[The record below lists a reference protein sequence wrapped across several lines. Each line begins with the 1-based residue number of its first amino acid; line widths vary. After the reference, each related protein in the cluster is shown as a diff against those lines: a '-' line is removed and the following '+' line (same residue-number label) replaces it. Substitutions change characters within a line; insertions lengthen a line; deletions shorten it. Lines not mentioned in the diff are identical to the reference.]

1 MLTRGNVLLVKYRV
15 EQEKWNRRFEFGIN
29 KATKIDIV
37 KYISKSTKSQNFW
50 RERERERERDL
61 EFLMISLCIINY

>member
-50 RERERERERDL
+50 RERERERFRVLDD
-61 EFLMISLCIINY
+61 ISVHHY